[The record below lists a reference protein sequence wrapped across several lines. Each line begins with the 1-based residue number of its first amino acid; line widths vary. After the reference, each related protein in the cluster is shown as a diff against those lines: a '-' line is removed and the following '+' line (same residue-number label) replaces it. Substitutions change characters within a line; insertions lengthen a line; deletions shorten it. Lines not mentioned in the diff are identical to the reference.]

1 MTEPGTVAN
10 APPRAR
16 HPVWRGRQRVDALWF
31 DAAWLAPAQRE
42 RRILQAWTPGCR
54 AWRFAEGDLL
64 RFDPPRPLR
73 CERAPGLPLCRIGA
87 HALYSG
93 PLSEAERAAL
103 PPADLHLSLGGA
115 LRSFELSQGETL
127 DPSTAIELDDYVLY
141 PTYDCSDAV
150 AEGRRERLAVKPLRD
165 VFGHRVPA
173 PSVQREAFLERLARG
188 REDGTGL
195 WQRVAGPSE
204 RVAAW
209 LLRRSAAAGRPA
221 TASGAGGVPA
231 RQIPP
236 PPSAWRQWLERL
248 AVTSRASSLLGAR
261 QGAYLRRLMQQFDRG
276 DLLEALR
283 HALPI
288 DGHEPGV
295 GRGFGLPGRRAD
307 LGLHGGTSYGV
318 NIDIGD
324 MARELL
330 RKRYRAAFQ
339 RLDRDGRI
347 DEAAFV
353 LAELLNVRQEA
364 LDYLVRHQRSV
375 QAAELAL
382 GWDMPADTV
391 IRLLMLAGDRERAVL
406 VARRDGAFASAVA
419 MLESEHPEHALALRR
434 EWGQALVEQGRW
446 LAAVD
451 AVWPDPGSR
460 EQAAR
465 WLLAAENA
473 GAELSAAALVQR
485 AALLPDTLA
494 HYAARIEALADPGA
508 PAPPRAALGQALAA
522 HKGHNRA
529 LALLATRVLPALAAD
544 RAVGANDLEA
554 RQLQRLLKLSRD
566 PWLQADLPAL
576 QTPPLAR
583 QRLWERAEPV
593 RLRLDP
599 AAGLQRPLD
608 VAALGGGRYLVA
620 LGEAGVAV
628 VDRQGQSLRRY
639 PVPASHLVIG
649 DSGEVA
655 LAVIRRDAIA
665 RVSRLDLVRHR
676 IDDLG
681 AMRLQFFADRYDGIA
696 WSVVA
701 DERIA
706 VLDAARPGLDALW
719 SVGDLGGPVA
729 AAQYFARDEVYLVRE
744 REYASAWHYRAA
756 PRRALVSRNPIAA
769 PGEGESV
776 YLHPQGAAWAVFADA
791 QAEGGLLLAY
801 ESAGRR
807 HSAVLAAPSGEAQP
821 FWHTLRTLGAGLLA
835 WLQDER
841 RARAYALNLSG
852 QTVAEI
858 DWPEPGLGVAVR
870 EQAGHL
876 LLFDAHGRVLDIDTE
891 TSIAHSFALR

>member
-1 MTEPGTVAN
+1 MTEPGTAAN
-10 APPRAR
+10 ARAAAR
-16 HPVWRGRQRVDALWF
+16 QPVWRGRQQVAALWF
-31 DAAWLAPAQRE
+31 DAAWLAPESRAE
-42 RRILQAWTPGCR
+42 RILQAWAPGCR
-54 AWRFAEGDLL
+54 AWRFAQGDLL
-64 RFDPPRPLR
+64 CFDPPRPML

-93 PLSEAERAAL
+93 PLSEAERAGLA
-103 PPADLHLSLGGA
+103 PADLHLSLGGR
-115 LRSFELSQGETL
+115 LLSLELSRAGAL
-127 DPSTAIELDDYVLY
+127 DPSSAIGLDEYPLH

-150 AEGRRERLAVKPLRD
+150 AEGRRERLPVKPVRE
-165 VFGHRVPA
+165 VFGRRVPA
-173 PSVQREAFLERLARG
+173 PSAQREAFLERLARG
-188 REDGTGL
+188 RDGGEGL
-195 WQRVAGPSE
+195 WQRVAATRE
-204 RVAAW
+204 RMAGW
-209 LLRRSAAAGRPA
+209 LLGR
-221 TASGAGGVPA
+221 GAGPGRAPTAGAVPA
-231 RQIPP
+231 RRTPP
-236 PPSAWRQWLERL
+236 PPTAWRQWLERL
-248 AVTSRASSLLGAR
+248 AVASRASSLLGAR

-288 DGHEPGV
+288 DGQDASV
-295 GRGFGLPGRRAD
+295 GAGFGLPGRRAD
-307 LGLHGGTSYGV
+307 LGLHGKASYGL
-318 NIDIGD
+318 NIDIGE

-364 LDYLVRHQRSV
+364 LDYLLRHQRNG

-391 IRLLMLAGDRERAVL
+391 IRLLMLAGDQERAVL

-419 MLESEHPEHALALRR
+419 MLENGHPEHALALRR

-465 WLLAAENA
+465 WLLAAEEA

-485 AALLPDTLA
+485 AALLPDTLV
-494 HYAARIEALADPGA
+494 HYAARIDALADPAA
-508 PAPPRAALGQALAA
+508 PPAPRAALGQALAA
-522 HKGHNRA
+522 HKGQNRA

-544 RAVGANDLEA
+544 RALAANELDA
-554 RQLQRLLKLSRD
+554 QQLQRLLKLSRD

-576 QTPPLAR
+576 RTPPLPR
-583 QRLWERAEPV
+583 QRLWDGTGEPA
-593 RLRLDP
+593 RLRLDA

-628 VDRQGQSLRRY
+628 VDRQGQCLRRY

-649 DSGEVA
+649 DSGQVA

-665 RVSRLDLVRHR
+665 RVARLDLVRHR
-676 IDDLG
+676 ADDLG

-696 WSVVA
+696 WPVVA

-719 SVGDLGGPVA
+719 SVGDLGGPVV
-729 AAQYFARDEVYLVRE
+729 AAQYFAGDEVYLVRE
-744 REYASAWHYRAA
+744 REYASAWHYRTGA
-756 PRRALVSRNPIAA
+756 RRALVSRNPIRS

-776 YLHPQGAAWAVFADA
+776 YLHPQGAAIAVFADP
-791 QAEGGLLLAY
+791 QAEGGLSLAY
-801 ESAGRR
+801 EWARQRR
-807 HSAVLAAPSGEAQP
+807 SAVLAPPSQASQP
-821 FWHTLRTLGAGLLA
+821 FWHTLRTLDAGLLA

-841 RARAYALNLSG
+841 RARAYALNLAG
-852 QTVAEI
+852 RVVAEI
-858 DWPEPGLGVAVR
+858 EWPEPGLGVAVR

-891 TSIAHSFALR
+891 TSVLRSFALR